1 MSKGGDGPAPIIM
14 CYVYL
19 VKSIN
24 FPEIYYVGYTTN
36 LEQRLETHNS
46 GGSIH
51 TAKYRPWKLVMFLG
65 FSEQGKAKEFEKY
78 LKSHAGR
85 AFAKKHFW

>member
-1 MSKGGDGPAPIIM
+1 MY
-14 CYVYL
+14 YVYII
-19 VKSIN
+19 KSVL
-24 FPEIYYVGYTTN
+24 FPEIHYVGYTID

-51 TAKYRPWKLVMFLG
+51 TAKYRPWQLVMHLCFT
-65 FSEQGKAKEFEKY
+65 EQAKAKEFEKY

-85 AFAKKHFW
+85 AFAAKRFW